1 MGDAIVTHETEVSTT
16 AAPVS
21 GEAVF
26 MRIFDLGGTVD
37 VKKVREIL
45 GPEAEVPP
53 VSALRGAPEYVSFAT
68 PIPLNLAGLNLEV
81 TAEDG
86 TPVTVAARL
95 YPVGGLAISVR
106 VAVREQRLAGL
117 SRYPDLRYRMK
128 GQTVERAQIYKNI
141 FEAVLPKARLA
152 YDEVFDEPVEAER
165 YHAFCLTQV
174 PDGAERLFAEQRAQV
189 AALLLDDPQPEKL
202 SPTQVEEVTRHWF
215 NYYRD
220 DLVVVDWDAAFVVE
234 PEGKYEDLLYIF
246 EVANLELMLMRK
258 YDQYLDKVLN
268 RGYDEHERL
277 LKGNPFF
284 KRSAK
289 DVLSELS
296 DVRMDLAEV
305 TDELENVVKFFGDYY
320 VARIYMGLSAKLH
333 LTDYHKTVD
342 EKLATLNDLYRSV
355 VDYREAHQN
364 LFLEWAIVWLI
375 VFEIVWAFFH

>member
-1 MGDAIVTHETEVSTT
+1 MANETETRT
-16 AAPVS
+16 AAAPVS

-37 VKKVREIL
+37 VKKVRELL

-68 PIPLNLAGLNLEV
+68 PIPLNLAGLNLDV
-81 TAEDG
+81 CAEDG

-106 VAVREQRLAGL
+106 LGIREQRLADL
-117 SRYPDLRYRMK
+117 SRFPDLRYRMR
-128 GQTVERAQIYKNI
+128 GQPAERAQIYKSI
-141 FEAVLPKARLA
+141 FDAVLPKVKLA
-152 YDEVFDEPVEAER
+152 YDEVFDEPVEPER
-165 YHAFCLTQV
+165 YHAFCLTEV
-174 PDGAERLFAEQRAQV
+174 PGGAEQVFAEQRAQL
-189 AALLLDDPQPEKL
+189 AALLVDDPHPEKL
-202 SPTQVEEVTRHWF
+202 SPAQVEDVTRYWF

-234 PEGKYEDLLYIF
+234 PAEKYEDLLYIF

-268 RGYDEHERL
+268 RGYDEYERL

-284 KRSAK
+284 KRGAK
-289 DVLSELS
+289 DVLAELS

-333 LTDYHKTVD
+333 LPDYHKTVD

-355 VDYREAHQN
+355 VDYLEARQN

-375 VFEIVWAFFH
+375 VFEIVWAFFQ